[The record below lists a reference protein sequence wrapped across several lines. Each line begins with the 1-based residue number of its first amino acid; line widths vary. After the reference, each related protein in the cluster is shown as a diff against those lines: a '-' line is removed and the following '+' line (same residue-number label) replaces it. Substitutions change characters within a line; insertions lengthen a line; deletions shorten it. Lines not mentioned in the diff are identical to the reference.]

1 MTIARL
7 LFRDAN
13 GYVLLEQQVEI
24 KSAASYPI
32 KFSRH
37 GPKLTGP
44 SQLGCWVKAIGR
56 AHENRAGTMHWIELE
71 SQVPNASDPSQYA
84 AAMIVARFLHQ
95 DLTSINCAWPA
106 AYPGPGLGWSMNFMP
121 IHAGWCIPAYLPWLK
136 AGATLG
142 TPTVV
147 ASIGQ
152 YGGPTSAQQRDAFL
166 RAVFA
171 PDTVDPPTRRSTV
184 YLTPR
189 SQRTEIC
196 PCGSHYSVC
205 NMHADWLTVD

>member
-7 LFRDAN
+7 NFKDAR
-13 GYVLLEQQVEI
+13 GQMLLSQEVEI
-24 KSAASYPI
+24 KSAASYPV

-37 GPKLTGP
+37 GPTLTGP

-56 AHENRAGTMHWIELE
+56 ANENRAGIMHWIELE

-84 AAMIVARFLHQ
+84 ASMMVVAKFLHQ
-95 DLTSINCAWPA
+95 DLTSINCAGPA
-106 AYPGPGLGWSMNFMP
+106 AYPGPGLGWSMNYMP
-121 IHAGWCIPAYLPWLK
+121 IHAGWCVPADLPWLQ

-142 TPTVV
+142 V
-147 ASIGQ
+147 ASMGQ

-171 PDTVDPPTRRSTV
+171 PDAVDPPTRRSTV

-196 PCGSHYSVC
+196 PCGSHYSAC
-205 NMHADWLTVD
+205 NIHADWLTVD